1 MQPQG
6 KLATMLPTRKPH
18 QPKSPQSSNRG
29 FVVFRRKPVLP
40 RLDVYCPLGKSNTA
54 VIEDDIEIE
63 LADSLCSI
71 VMVLLACME

>member
-1 MQPQG
+1 
-6 KLATMLPTRKPH
+6 
-18 QPKSPQSSNRG
+18 
-29 FVVFRRKPVLP
+29 VFRRKPVLP